1 MSTTTTIPAS
11 TTLSTEA
18 LVHELLVQN
27 RAIERAEDR
36 ADAIK
41 AQLIERIGE
50 GGKAETALAKIA
62 IVVTHTPVLD
72 FDALKAT
79 ASTGF
84 YYKATKRVVDMSAVK
99 ALMSLGQV
107 PTGVVEIISERVSAP
122 SVRIT
127 LKPRK

>member
-1 MSTTTTIPAS
+1 MSTTTIPNS

-50 GGKAETALAKIA
+50 GGKAETDLAKVA

-72 FDALKAT
+72 FDALKVT

-84 YYKATKRVVDMSAVK
+84 FYKATKRVVDMSAVK

-107 PTGVVEIISERVSAP
+107 PTGVAEIISERVSAP

-127 LKPRK
+127 MKPRK